1 LTALETLISLSIV
14 SLLLITSVIATRS
27 TVQSATLSVT
37 EGALIVRVA
46 SKESALEQLLLSAS
60 RATLQGI
67 PSGGKVLEPV
77 QEGVA
82 YDNLGFR
89 RVRGFLVG
97 APQFDPPVT
106 QNPWRIWLEPDT
118 TVRDG
123 RTVSSGTGTIYVS
136 DGTRTSSFFTGLTS
150 VAFTLQGTKLTIQF
164 ARTASDRSELALP
177 DVPVTQTGSVTRT
190 GSATQVVSAPSDSM
204 QAQDLAATIVQRISV
219 VLRIP

>member
-1 LTALETLISLSIV
+1 
-14 SLLLITSVIATRS
+14 
-27 TVQSATLSVT
+27 VQSATSSGT
-37 EGALIVRVA
+37 QGALLVRVA
-46 SKESALEQLLLSAS
+46 SKESTLEQLLTSAS

-82 YDNLGFR
+82 YDNLSFR
-89 RVRGFLVG
+89 RVSGFLAG
-97 APQFDPPVT
+97 TPQFDPPPT

-123 RTVSSGTGTIYVS
+123 KSVPSGTATIYVS

-150 VAFTLQGTKLTIQF
+150 VAFTLQRTKLTIQF
-164 ARTASDRSELALP
+164 TRTASDRSELALP
-177 DVPVTQTGSVTRT
+177 EVLVTPTGAATRTGSVT
-190 GSATQVVSAPSDSM
+190 QVVSTTTDATQARIVAAP
-204 QAQDLAATIVQRISV
+204 LVQQIAV